1 MLIVR
6 RSSPVRSWAPD
17 VFFLRVG
24 QFVPAVLL
32 AFATALSAQSVNF
45 SGNQTVLAN
54 VFAGPQSTA
63 VDSRGYLYVVD
74 TGNTRVVKV
83 APGASAD
90 CSIGCTQVANGFVGP
105 IGIALDASGNTFVTD
120 YPAGQLVKV
129 STTGTKTTIATLAQP
144 GGLAL
149 DTSGNSYVSL
159 MSGSLVKVT
168 PAGIV
173 STVVSGLNQPAG
185 VAIDVSGNL
194 YVADSGNNQVVKV
207 TSGGAQSTVV
217 TGLNAPFGVAVD
229 TAGTLYVGDTNNN
242 RVLKL
247 PAGTS
252 NLNCASGCMTL
263 GTGLTKSLGLSVDAS
278 GNVYFS
284 NGTAEA
290 IKIAADVDFG
300 STNVAAATPASRTL
314 LYQLTESDC
323 SAANTVNVLTKGAPA
338 KDFVYTASAD
348 VCTPGSPTTFSVTVN
363 FTPRFAGLRTGAVQL
378 VDGSGNVQA
387 TTYLHGIGK
396 GPQVTWTPGVASTV
410 VGTP

>member
-6 RSSPVRSWAPD
+6 RSSSVRSWAPD
-17 VFFLRVG
+17 VFFLRVC
-24 QFVPAVLL
+24 QFVPAALL
-32 AFATALSAQSVNF
+32 AFATALGAQSVNF

-54 VFAGPQSTA
+54 GFAGPQSTA
-63 VDSRGYLYVVD
+63 VDSSGYFFVVD
-74 TGNTRVVKV
+74 SGNTRVMKV

-90 CSIGCTQVANGFVGP
+90 CSTGCTQIANGFVGP
-105 IGIALDASGNTFVTD
+105 IGIALDASGNAFVTD
-120 YPAGQLVKV
+120 SPAGQLVKV
-129 STTGTKTTIATLAQP
+129 STTGTKTTIATLTQP
-144 GGLAL
+144 GGLAM
-149 DTSGNSYVSL
+149 DASGNSYVSL
-159 MSGSLVKVT
+159 MGGSLVKVT

-185 VAIDVSGNL
+185 VAIDASGNL
-194 YVADSGNNQVVKV
+194 YVADSGNNQVVKIA
-207 TSGGAQSTVV
+207 SGGGQSTVV
-217 TGLNAPFGVAVD
+217 TGLNTPLGVAVD
-229 TAGTLYVGDTNNN
+229 AAGVLYVGDTNNN

-252 NLNCASGCMTL
+252 NLNCASGCVAL
-263 GTGLTKSLGLSVDAS
+263 GTGLTKPLGLSVDAS

-290 IKIAADVDFG
+290 VKIATDVDFG

-314 LYQLTESDC
+314 LYQLTGSDC
-323 SAANTVNVLTKGAPA
+323 STANTVNVLTKGAPA
-338 KDFVYTASAD
+338 KDFAYTASAD

-378 VDGSGNVQA
+378 VDGSGTVQA
-387 TTYLHGIGK
+387 TTYLHGIGT